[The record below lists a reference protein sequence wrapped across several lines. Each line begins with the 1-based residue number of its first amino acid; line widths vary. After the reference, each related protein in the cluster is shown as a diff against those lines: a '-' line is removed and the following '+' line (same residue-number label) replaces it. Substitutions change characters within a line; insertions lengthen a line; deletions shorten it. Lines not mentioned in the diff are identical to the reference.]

1 MDTEFVEF
9 VEFYEFDQRDVP
21 AQQVIIVDGVY
32 MYEVIV

>member
-1 MDTEFVEF
+1 MDTEF
-9 VEFYEFDQRDVP
+9 VEFYEFDQRDVQ